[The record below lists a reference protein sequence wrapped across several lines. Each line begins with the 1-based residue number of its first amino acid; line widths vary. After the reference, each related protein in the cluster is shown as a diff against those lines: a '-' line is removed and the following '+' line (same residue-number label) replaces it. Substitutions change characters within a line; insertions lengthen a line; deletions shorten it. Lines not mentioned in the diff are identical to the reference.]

1 MRNVLLPFCLLGLA
15 ACQQETTATL
25 PGYVEGDYVRI
36 ATPVAGYLRA
46 LAVTEGQTV
55 KAGEPLFRLENS
67 ETSTNQQSA
76 QASLKKA
83 QSQSADL
90 SKGKRSEEISALN
103 AQLDA
108 AQAALRLSE
117 QELAR
122 QQRLRQQGF
131 SNQAALDQAVSTR
144 LQAQGKVRDL
154 KAQLALA
161 NQAARSDLQLAA
173 QADITA
179 AEAKL
184 THADWLVTQASPVSP
199 VNARVEETIYQ
210 QGEWVPAGSPVIT
223 LLAADAVKIRFYIP
237 ETQFAGIHT
246 GQTISVSCDGCNTTI
261 PARIS
266 YIASEAEYTPP
277 VIYSK
282 ENRAKLVFM
291 AEAKP
296 IDTAKLTLHPGQPVA
311 VSLTQTE

>member
-1 MRNVLLPFCLLGLA
+1 MRAPQHIQPHSNF
-15 ACQQETTATL
+15 TF
-25 PGYVEGDYVRI
+25 
-36 ATPVAGYLRA
+36 PVHSD
-46 LAVTEGQTV
+46 
-55 KAGEPLFRLENS
+55 K
-67 ETSTNQQSA
+67 
-76 QASLKKA
+76 
-83 QSQSADL
+83 L
-90 SKGKRSEEISALN
+90 SFESGKRPFYYFHGIAGSQRGAAHFHRFGTVIEHEAESVHLFVGDDGRGAF
-103 AQLDA
+103 A
-108 AQAALRLSE
+108 AQYHIAA
-117 QELAR
+117 
-122 QQRLRQQGF
+122 
-131 SNQAALDQAVSTR
+131 DR